1 MLANRPIE
9 KEFHYVLLHYIH
21 FNLFHLFNSIIF
33 MLFECIQISVLIFKL
48 YAFMFIF
55 GRKKVLLMSN
65 LHIKGLAKIDSLA
78 NYSY

>member
-1 MLANRPIE
+1 
-9 KEFHYVLLHYIH
+9 
-21 FNLFHLFNSIIF
+21 